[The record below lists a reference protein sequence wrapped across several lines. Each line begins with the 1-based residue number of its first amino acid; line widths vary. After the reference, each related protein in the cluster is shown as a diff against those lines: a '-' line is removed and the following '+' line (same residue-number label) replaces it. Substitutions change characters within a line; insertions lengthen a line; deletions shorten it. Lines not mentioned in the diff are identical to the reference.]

1 MRDPRALYELNPDV
15 VVPPGLPLVA
25 GLTGFADAGAAVAQT
40 TEYLLS
46 TLESTVVATFDA
58 DELLD
63 YRARRPIILFAGDH
77 LADYRPP
84 RLSLDLARDELG
96 QPFLLLTGYEPD
108 FQWERFGSAVL
119 GLIDDLGV
127 SSTTWINSI
136 PMPVPHTRPI
146 GMTVSG
152 NRADLIEAMS
162 IWRPTTQVP
171 SNALHLVE
179 YRLHEQG
186 HPTTGFVL
194 LIPHYLSDTE
204 YPLAAVAALEAI
216 SASTGRI
223 FPTDALREQFL
234 DQGGQPRVAQGREF
248 TARID
253 EQVAENGELGKLVGT
268 LEERHD
274 SYMEGTTLRSPLTDE
289 AGELPSADEIAA
301 ELEKFLAFR
310 RTRDDESPLGG

>member
-1 MRDPRALYELNPDV
+1 MRDPRSLYELNPDV
-15 VVPPGLPLVA
+15 TVPVGLPLVA

-40 TEYLLS
+40 TEYLLD
-46 TLESTVVATFDA
+46 TLDSTVVASFDA

-63 YRARRPIILFAGDH
+63 YRARRPIILFEADH
-77 LADYRPP
+77 LTDYTPP
-84 RLSLDLARDELG
+84 RLSLDLAVDELG
-96 QPFLLLTGYEPD
+96 QQFLLLTGFEPD
-108 FQWERFGSAVL
+108 FQWQRFSSAVL
-119 GLIDDLGV
+119 GLIEQFGV

-146 GMTVSG
+146 GVTVSG
-152 NRADLIEAMS
+152 NRSELIEAMS

-171 SNALHLVE
+171 ANALHLVE
-179 YRLHEQG
+179 YRLQELE

-194 LIPHYLSDTE
+194 LIPHYLSDAE
-204 YPLAAVAALEAI
+204 YPSAAIAALEAI

-223 FPTDALREQFL
+223 FPTDALREQ
-234 DQGGQPRVAQGREF
+234 GREF

-253 EQVAENGELGKLVGT
+253 EQVSENAELAKLVGT

-274 SYMEGTTLRSPLTDE
+274 AYMEGTTLRSPLTDE
-289 AGELPSADEIAA
+289 DGELPSADEIAA

-310 RTRDDESPLGG
+310 RGDDTPYSI

>member
-1 MRDPRALYELNPDV
+1 MRDPRSLFELNPDV
-15 VVPPGLPLVA
+15 VVPSGLPLVA
-25 GLTGFADAGAAVAQT
+25 GLTGFADAGGAVAQT

-46 TLESTVVATFDA
+46 TLDTTVVATFDA

-63 YRARRPIILFAGDH
+63 YRARRPIIMFEGDH
-77 LADYRPP
+77 LTDYRPL
-84 RLSLDLARDELG
+84 RLSLDLARDEIG

-108 FQWERFGSAVL
+108 FQWERFSAAVL
-119 GLIDDLGV
+119 GLIEQLEVG
-127 SSTTWINSI
+127 STTWINSI

-146 GMTVSG
+146 GVTVSG

-162 IWRPTTQVP
+162 VWRPTTQVP
-171 SNALHLVE
+171 ANALHLVE
-179 YRLHEQG
+179 YRLQDLE

-194 LIPHYLSDTE
+194 LVPHYLADAE
-204 YPLAAVAALEAI
+204 YPSAAIAALEAV

-223 FPTDALREQFL
+223 FPTDALREQGRDFL
-234 DQGGQPRVAQGREF
+234 
-248 TARID
+248 ARID
-253 EQVAENGELGKLVGT
+253 EQVAENGELAKLVHT

-289 AGELPSADEIAA
+289 DGELPSADEIAA

-310 RTRDDESPLGG
+310 RNRDDEPPSGS

>member
-1 MRDPRALYELNPDV
+1 MRDPRSLYELNADV
-15 VVPPGLPLVA
+15 QVPPGLPLVA
-25 GLTGFADAGAAVAQT
+25 GLTGFADAGSAVAQT

-46 TLESTVVATFDA
+46 TLDTTVVATFDA

-63 YRARRPIILFAGDH
+63 YRARRPIILFQGDH

-84 RLSLDLARDELG
+84 RLSLDLARDEIG
-96 QPFLLLTGYEPD
+96 QQFLMLTGYEPD
-108 FQWERFGSAVL
+108 FQWERFGSAVM
-119 GLIDDLGV
+119 GLIDSLEV

-179 YRLHEQG
+179 YRLQEQG

-194 LIPHYLSDTE
+194 LIPHYLSDAE
-204 YPLAAVAALEAI
+204 YPTAAVAALEAI

-223 FPTDALREQFL
+223 FPTDVLRER
-234 DQGGQPRVAQGREF
+234 GASSWPAS
-248 TARID
+248 T
-253 EQVAENGELGKLVGT
+253 
-268 LEERHD
+268 
-274 SYMEGTTLRSPLTDE
+274 SRSPRT
-289 AGELPSADEIAA
+289 ASSRSSSARSRSATTRTWRA
-301 ELEKFLAFR
+301 R
-310 RTRDDESPLGG
+310 RCVRH